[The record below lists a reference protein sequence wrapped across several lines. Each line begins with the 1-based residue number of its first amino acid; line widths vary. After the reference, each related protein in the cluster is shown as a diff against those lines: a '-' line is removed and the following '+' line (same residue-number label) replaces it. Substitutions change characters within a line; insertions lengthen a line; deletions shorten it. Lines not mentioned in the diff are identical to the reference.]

1 MSFVRAGPVRIGA
14 NDPTDDA
21 GGSLWVLS
29 GSYTVIRS
37 GGCLTVPRQ
46 KSHVKDE

>member
-1 MSFVRAGPVRIGA
+1 MIQ
-14 NDPTDDA
+14 TDDA
-21 GGSLWVLS
+21 GGSLWVLP